1 VAVWS
6 LFVGCH
12 AQDIQPL
19 AAPLSFILLALVE
32 APRLAI
38 PRPPPGAWWCG
49 LGLLAYLVVN
59 IVWHGTWQGLAAT
72 DFVKLHGKIL
82 YALGLFA
89 FFCLL
94 PVRTAY
100 ERWVYPLFI
109 AAGAANAL
117 AGIFHLRGWI
127 NLASVRNMSLSEH
140 ANPFL
145 SFLGTKNDTASLLGA
160 AALVAAVWFACV
172 DRKRWLVPL
181 VLFSL
186 LACMATLLITR
197 SRGYTLA
204 LMVAA
209 GGAFLGVVYRAATR
223 RKLTWK
229 GMVLALALA
238 GLGLAGFWFQSDR
251 FEDLANDPNIDIRL
265 ALWDR
270 AVGYWG
276 ESPLLGVG
284 IGALQQQ
291 ALQVDTMVWPVLAQ
305 RVGGV
310 YPETLTRMDPEGGLH
325 AHNFFVQFGSEAG
338 LVGLGLFCLLLGLL
352 LRQVLRHD
360 PFQLNRCMFLYLLLY
375 LLAAG
380 MTGSY
385 PFASPVLA
393 VPFYFAAARLARN
406 GGCEV

>member
-1 VAVWS
+1 MWS
-6 LFVGCH
+6 VFVFSH

-32 APRLAI
+32 SPRLAI
-38 PRPPPGAWWCG
+38 PRPPPAAWWCG
-49 LGLLAYLVVN
+49 LGLLAYLVAN
-59 IVWHGTWQGLAAT
+59 ILWHGTWQGMTAT

-82 YALGLFA
+82 YALGLFV

-94 PVRTAY
+94 PARTAY

-109 AAGAANAL
+109 AAGTANAL
-117 AGIFHLRGWI
+117 AGVFHLRGWI
-127 NLASVRNMSLSEH
+127 NLASVRNMTLSEH

-160 AALVAAVWFACV
+160 AALVAAVWIACAV
-172 DRKRWLVPL
+172 RKRWMWPL
-181 VLFSL
+181 VLLGLF
-186 LACMATLLITR
+186 CCTATLLITR

-209 GGAFLGVVYRAATR
+209 GGALLGVVYRAATR
-223 RKLTWK
+223 RELTWK
-229 GMVLALALA
+229 GAALACVMAL
-238 GLGLAGFWFQSDR
+238 LGVAGFWLQSDR
-251 FEDLANDPNIDIRL
+251 FEDLANDPNVDIRL

-291 ALQVDTMVWPVLAQ
+291 ALQIDTMVWPVLAQ

-310 YPETLTRMDPEGGLH
+310 YPETLVRMDPEGGLH

-338 LVGLGLFCLLLGLL
+338 LAGLGLFGLLIGLL
-352 LRQVLRHD
+352 LREVLRHA
-360 PFQLNRCMFLYLLLY
+360 PSQANRCMFLYLLLY
-375 LLAAG
+375 LCAAG

-406 GGCEV
+406 EGSDTL